1 MHQVKFSI
9 FSLLGTFLFFC
20 QSQLIL
26 VISLLKLFSQIPVL
40 LLGQHWLNGL
50 PSITYVVLI
59 LHFTILQSWV

>member
-1 MHQVKFSI
+1 MHEVKFSI
-9 FSLLGTFLFFC
+9 FSLLWTFLFFC

-26 VISLLKLFSQIPVL
+26 VISLLKLFSQIPVI

-50 PSITYVVLI
+50 PSITYVILI